1 MPARLEAHRIRRF
14 VRAEHARSLAAAVY
28 RVKTSESRGRVR
40 IRLIAELMRA
50 REHQRWGGVEAT
62 VS

>member
-1 MPARLEAHRIRRF
+1 MPVRLEAHRIRRF
-14 VRAEHARSLAAAVY
+14 VGAEHARSLAAAVY

-40 IRLIAELMRA
+40 ITTDCGTDEGEGASKVRDV
-50 REHQRWGGVEAT
+50 QAT